1 MIRRHQIPP
10 MRDNGNIVLTKKTC
24 DSSRVFYIHVYSDA
38 LYDSRVIK

>member
-24 DSSRVFYIHVYSDA
+24 DSDM
-38 LYDSRVIK
+38 LP